1 MYQRLGHPP
10 WGFQEDDLG
19 LNLHS
24 AGYEPVISAPFP
36 PLTAGT
42 RQQPGSAGMIPFTKM
57 TCKMSS
63 SVAGTWAGL
72 QACGLRFICGAQR
85 GQRLPGHKASGSPAS
100 PGLQAL
106 TQVAERPFQHSA
118 LSPVFQGRLLK
129 TVAFVFAT
137 DGLGQPLVPFPRS
150 VISKPLLLTLDKG
163 VLCSWNWCVDEK
175 LLLLEQ
181 GLGAGERQDF
191 RGVERMDS
199 GLTICL
205 TAELCYL
212 LT

>member
-1 MYQRLGHPP
+1 M
-10 WGFQEDDLG
+10 
-19 LNLHS
+19 
-24 AGYEPVISAPFP
+24 
-36 PLTAGT
+36 
-42 RQQPGSAGMIPFTKM
+42 
-57 TCKMSS
+57 
-63 SVAGTWAGL
+63 
-72 QACGLRFICGAQR
+72 
-85 GQRLPGHKASGSPAS
+85 
-100 PGLQAL
+100 
-106 TQVAERPFQHSA
+106 AERPFQHSA
-118 LSPVFQGRLLK
+118 LTPVFQGRLLK

-137 DGLGQPLVPFPRS
+137 DGLGQPLVPFPLS